1 MSKSKTQYYY
11 LEAREPKFKKQSIKR
26 KFKQR
31 NYLKSIK
38 NYEDAIIEEKELVE
52 EE

>member
-11 LEAREPKFKKQSIKR
+11 LEAREPKFKKQSIK
-26 KFKQR
+26 KKHEHK

-38 NYEDAIIEEKELVE
+38 NYEDVIVKDEDYVDTE
-52 EE
+52 